1 MSDAE
6 PVCCSADNSRGGR
19 AGEGGRRRR
28 CRKLGG
34 CELLTVAVGPLHVV
48 LHVALLREA
57 DAAHLALEGLL
68 ASVLDH
74 VDLQCALLVE
84 GFVALSAFE
93 GTFACKKK
101 REGEKKQELNLFFLK
116 HVPLMLLNDPTE
128 EHSILFLL
136 PSGHYL
142 LGTTNQCLFFSLSN

>member
-6 PVCCSADNSRGGR
+6 PVCCSADNNRGGR
-19 AGEGGRRRR
+19 AGEGGRRCR

-101 REGEKKQELNLFFLK
+101 KKRRKKAGVKPVFPQARPANASQRSHRGTF
-116 HVPLMLLNDPTE
+116 
-128 EHSILFLL
+128 HSISPSLRSL
-136 PSGHYL
+136 PTWHY
-142 LGTTNQCLFFSLSN
+142 

>member
-1 MSDAE
+1 MD
-6 PVCCSADNSRGGR
+6 
-19 AGEGGRRRR
+19 
-28 CRKLGG
+28 
-34 CELLTVAVGPLHVV
+34 VGPLHVV

-84 GFVALSAFE
+84 GFVALSAFK
-93 GTFACKKK
+93 GTFACKKQTNRK
-101 REGEKKQELNLFFLK
+101 PELNL
-116 HVPLMLLNDPTE
+116 
-128 EHSILFLL
+128 HSIPF

-142 LGTTNQCLFFSLSN
+142 LSITEGSCVVFFLFPTDTVVS

>member
-1 MSDAE
+1 M
-6 PVCCSADNSRGGR
+6 
-19 AGEGGRRRR
+19 
-28 CRKLGG
+28 
-34 CELLTVAVGPLHVV
+34 AVGPLHVV

-93 GTFACKKK
+93 GTFACKRRRRKK
-101 REGEKKQELNLFFLK
+101 AGVKPVFTQPHPANA
-116 HVPLMLLNDPTE
+116 
-128 EHSILFLL
+128 S
-136 PSGHYL
+136 
-142 LGTTNQCLFFSLSN
+142 

>member
-1 MSDAE
+1 M
-6 PVCCSADNSRGGR
+6 
-19 AGEGGRRRR
+19 
-28 CRKLGG
+28 
-34 CELLTVAVGPLHVV
+34 AVGPLHVV

-93 GTFACKKK
+93 GTFACKRRRRRKK
-101 REGEKKQELNLFFLK
+101 AGVKPVFTQPHPANA
-116 HVPLMLLNDPTE
+116 
-128 EHSILFLL
+128 S
-136 PSGHYL
+136 
-142 LGTTNQCLFFSLSN
+142 